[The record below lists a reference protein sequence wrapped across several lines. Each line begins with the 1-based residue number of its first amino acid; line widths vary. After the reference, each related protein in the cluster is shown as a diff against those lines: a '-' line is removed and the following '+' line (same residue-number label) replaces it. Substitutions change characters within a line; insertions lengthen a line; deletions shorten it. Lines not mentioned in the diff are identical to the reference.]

1 MLTLLTDVIL
11 PSVAVLILVAIVAFF
26 ASSETAFLSITRM
39 TLRQMLKSDD
49 PAKKSTPAKKISFLK
64 KDMNKLLSLILIGI
78 NFITSLASGLAA
90 TVAIKIAG
98 EAGSAVATFV
108 MVFILI
114 IFGEI
119 TPKTFAA
126 VYPIKA
132 ASIFAGPLIL
142 LEKILFPLVW
152 IFAKITDSLT
162 FVLNALWKDDKN
174 LITEEELKSLFEVG
188 ETEGTLEHNEKKM
201 LYNIF
206 DFTDLH
212 IHDIMRH
219 RSLVKYIPSDATFD
233 EVVKI
238 FAETGYSRIPV
249 CDGEFDNVKGMV
261 YYKHLLIKSRYKDS
275 PNFMTKV
282 IRPVI
287 YVPETLMAT
296 ELLAKFK
303 KEQTNFAVA
312 IDENGSN
319 IGIVTMDD
327 IMRAVFGRSVHEDSP
342 ETAAEFRIR
351 PVSPVEYIVPGDV
364 KMDDVNEIL
373 DLDMESEN
381 YDTVAGWVLENV
393 DALPEV
399 KQSIVRDGITYTVE
413 EMEMRRIKS
422 VRIKLL
428 VPPQGK
434 R

>member
-1 MLTLLTDVIL
+1 
-11 PSVAVLILVAIVAFF
+11 
-26 ASSETAFLSITRM
+26 
-39 TLRQMLKSDD
+39 
-49 PAKKSTPAKKISFLK
+49 
-64 KDMNKLLSLILIGI
+64 
-78 NFITSLASGLAA
+78 
-90 TVAIKIAG
+90 
-98 EAGSAVATFV
+98 
-108 MVFILI
+108 
-114 IFGEI
+114 
-119 TPKTFAA
+119 
-126 VYPIKA
+126 
-132 ASIFAGPLIL
+132 
-142 LEKILFPLVW
+142 
-152 IFAKITDSLT
+152 
-162 FVLNALWKDDKN
+162 
-174 LITEEELKSLFEVG
+174 
-188 ETEGTLEHNEKKM
+188 
-201 LYNIF
+201 
-206 DFTDLH
+206 
-212 IHDIMRH
+212 MRH
-219 RSLVKYIPSDATFD
+219 RSLVKFIPSDATFD